1 MPIKNFMSNF
11 FKFLLEFSQLSPIEQ
26 KIFLFCLAHKQHP
39 RKYSHD
45 VAEIAHKT
53 GSHRK
58 TVEKALKTFAAYPLL
73 RKCVCYIHLDVKQEF
88 YAQNK
93 LFSEQGEPSEVE

>member
-1 MPIKNFMSNF
+1 MSSF

-26 KIFLFCLAHKQHP
+26 KIFLFCLSHKQHP

-45 VAEIAHKT
+45 IAEIAQKT

-58 TVEKALKTFAAYPLL
+58 TVEKALKTFAFYPLL
-73 RKCVCYIHLDVKQEF
+73 HKCVAYIHLDVHREF

-93 LFSEQGEPSEVE
+93 LFSEQEEPSEGE